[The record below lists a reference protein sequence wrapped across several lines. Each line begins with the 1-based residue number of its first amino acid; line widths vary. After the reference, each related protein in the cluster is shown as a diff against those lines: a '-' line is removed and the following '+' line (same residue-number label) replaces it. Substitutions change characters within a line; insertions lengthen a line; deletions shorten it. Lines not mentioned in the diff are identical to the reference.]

1 MASDIGFPGNF
12 IRFVCQLHKALFT
25 TICVYRQKP
34 SFNVLFDDYLVTVMD
49 INTLNR
55 WLAVKAASVEGIPA
69 VSLTTVGDAYVVDA
83 GHHLV
88 IIEVYHETVDKCW
101 CKLLARYLETGV
113 EVAQHVVYCSV
124 VKRIAIAHEHDALVI
139 SLHIHRLIVAH
150 HLDRLQSAGDRLYR
164 RGRGACY
171 FNCCEYW
178 LHDVRSAGPLHEVRL
193 ASLCLYDVLK

>member
-83 GHHLV
+83 GHHLI
-88 IIEVYHETVDKCW
+88 IIEVYHETVDKCR
-101 CKLLARYLETGV
+101 CKLLARYLETV
-113 EVAQHVVYCSV
+113 DIKCFDREQIKKTFNILCNEYIRFIDQLIEYNDYQFLHVGF
-124 VKRIAIAHEHDALVI
+124 AHQEENPKVL
-139 SLHIHRLIVAH
+139 S
-150 HLDRLQSAGDRLYR
+150 
-164 RGRGACY
+164 
-171 FNCCEYW
+171 F
-178 LHDVRSAGPLHEVRL
+178 VRARHQI
-193 ASLCLYDVLK
+193 KIK